1 MLQKSKFIPLLI
13 VCALFSAN
21 FAVLSAAAHSL
32 LVPSSLHD
40 PHESTLPS
48 AEMDFDVDI
57 DHCVEG
63 FCLTAPLPPSKG
75 QGALIA
81 ALVTSVSHDRIYAL
95 QNLRI

>member
-1 MLQKSKFIPLLI
+1 ML
-13 VCALFSAN
+13 CALFGAN
-21 FAVLSAAAHSL
+21 FAVLSVAANSL

-40 PHESTLPS
+40 PHESTLPL

-63 FCLTAPLPPSKG
+63 FCLNSPLPPSKG

-81 ALVTSVSHDRIYAL
+81 ALVTSVSHDLIYAL